1 MRGDDE
7 ICGRLF
13 SYIDLEK
20 RVRSD
25 HPLRLIRQIVNAAL
39 KTLSGE
45 FDKLYS
51 PIGRES
57 IPPERLLRALL
68 LQAFYSIRSERQLV
82 ERIDYDLLFRWFV
95 GLGIEDPVWDATS
108 FTKNRDRLL
117 EGEVA
122 VQFLAAVLSQGQSQ
136 ASAVERT
143 LHSRRHI
150 AGSLGEPQEL
160 SAEGRVGRTSRSGA
174 QW

>member
-1 MRGDDE
+1 MGVVMRGDDG
-7 ICGRLF
+7 ICGSLF
-13 SYIDLEK
+13 SYIELK
-20 RVRSD
+20 RLGRAD
-25 HPLRLIRQIVNAAL
+25 HPLRVIRQIANAAL
-39 KTLSGE
+39 RSLSGE

-57 IPPERLLRALL
+57 IPPERLMRALL
-68 LQAFYSIRSERQLV
+68 LPAFYSVRSERQLV

-122 VQFLAAVLSQGQSQ
+122 VQFLAGGLSRGKDKRLLAGEHLQG
-136 ASAVERT
+136 VC
-143 LHSRRHI
+143 
-150 AGSLGEPQEL
+150 
-160 SAEGRVGRTSRSGA
+160 
-174 QW
+174 